1 MCYSSSRFVPLIF
14 FIAFFRNILES
25 HSLNGRTLLKV
36 AGRLTLC
43 LFVSRFVPL
52 LFFISFFLAFL
63 QCLETSTHPS
73 YQPLH
78 SASRM
83 RKELSPLHYPC
94 YPILYKKTFLLKQFS
109 LNREYAPKKTRRRN
123 IQAEIFRPQL
133 DKPHWKSKPRKG
145 RAIGRPMWKLSL

>member
-1 MCYSSSRFVPLIF
+1 MLLICSIQMLSQYTLSIVFNFVLFSILFCCLHFVRLLACYSSSRFVPLIF

-36 AGRLTLC
+36 AGRLTIC

-52 LFFISFFLAFL
+52 LFFHFIRFSF
-63 QCLETSTHPS
+63 SSMPRKIHS
-73 YQPLH
+73 PLIPPAH

-94 YPILYKKTFLLKQFS
+94 YPIIYKKH
-109 LNREYAPKKTRRRN
+109 
-123 IQAEIFRPQL
+123 IF
-133 DKPHWKSKPRKG
+133 
-145 RAIGRPMWKLSL
+145 A

>member
-1 MCYSSSRFVPLIF
+1 MLCLHFVRLFACYSSSRFVPLIF

-25 HSLNGRTLLKV
+25 HSSNGRTLLKV

-52 LFFISFFLAFL
+52 LLFISFVLAFL

-94 YPILYKKTFLLKQFS
+94 YPILYKKYIF
-109 LNREYAPKKTRRRN
+109 AKTVLVEQGVRPEKN
-123 IQAEIFRPQL
+123 QAA
-133 DKPHWKSKPRKG
+133 KYSG
-145 RAIGRPMWKLSL
+145 